1 MLEEGPFERL
11 VRDGELTAYRHS
23 GFWSPMDTMRDR
35 DFLESLWKEER
46 APWKVWGNFS
56 DSR

>member
-46 APWKVWGNFS
+46 APWKVWGN
-56 DSR
+56 